1 MRHAGRVLIEQLE
14 AQGVETVFCVPG
26 ESYLAALDG
35 LYDSNRIRTVVCR
48 QEGGAAM
55 MADASARLTGRPGV
69 AFVTRGPGATNASI
83 GIHIA
88 QQDSIPLVL
97 FVGLPGRDMEDRE
110 AFQEFDLRAVFGSLA
125 KWAEVVSDAARL
137 PEYVSRAFH
146 IAASGRPG
154 PVVLGL
160 PEDMLSSVSDAQ
172 PVRASR
178 PAEAAPVAAD
188 MAELARLLSD
198 AQRPLAIIGGPGWS
212 RTIQQRFEAMAR
224 KLDLPV
230 ACAFRCQD
238 YFDNRHPCYAGHAGI
253 GIDGKLG
260 EAIKAADVLLVIG
273 ARLGEMTTSGYT
285 LVDVPEPRQKL
296 IHVHPSADELGRV
309 FRAELPICASA
320 GAFVDALAGLA
331 IKRNTAWAERTAGL
345 HNAYQAF
352 RRPAPTP
359 GALKLELVI
368 ANLEDMLPD
377 DAIIA
382 NGAGNYA
389 AFANRYYVY
398 KQFRTQ
404 LAPTCGA
411 MGFGLP
417 AAIAAKLAHPE
428 RTVVAL
434 AGDGCFMMNGQELA
448 TAVQYGA
455 NVITLV
461 ANNGMFGTIR
471 MHQEKTYPGRVMA
484 TSLIN
489 PDFAALARSYGAFG
503 ETVTDTEQFR
513 GAFARAQESG
523 KPAVLDLKLDPE
535 ALTPKMTL
543 AQVRAAAEAAA
554 GGKR

>member
-14 AQGVETVFCVPG
+14 AEGVDTVFCVPG

-55 MADASARLTGRPGV
+55 MADGHARMTGKPGV

-110 AFQEFDLRAVFGSLA
+110 AFQEFDLKAVFGSLA
-125 KWAEVVSDAARL
+125 KWAEVVNDPKRL

-160 PEDMLSSVSDAQ
+160 PEDMLALACDVPAQ
-172 PVRASR
+172 RASR
-178 PAEAAPVAAD
+178 PAEAAPVQAD
-188 MAELARLLSD
+188 MEELAGLLKR
-198 AQRPLAIIGGPGWS
+198 AARPLAIVGGPGWS
-212 RTIQQRFEAMAR
+212 AAIKARFEDIAR

-253 GIDGKLG
+253 GIDGTLA
-260 EAIKAADVLLVIG
+260 EAIKSADVLLVIG

-285 LVDVPEPRQKL
+285 LVAIPEPKQKL

-309 FRAELPICASA
+309 YRAELPVCASS
-320 GAFVDALAGLA
+320 GAFVDALARLA
-331 IKRNTAWAERTAGL
+331 PVRNPAWAERTAAL
-345 HNAYQAF
+345 HAAYDAYRKPQ
-352 RRPAPTP
+352 PTP

-368 ANLEDMLPD
+368 ANLEDMLPE
-377 DAIIA
+377 DAIVA

-389 AFANRYYVY
+389 AFTNRYYVY

-404 LAPTCGA
+404 LGPTCGA
-411 MGFGLP
+411 MGYGLP
-417 AAIAAKLAHPE
+417 AAIAAKLAEPQ
-428 RTVVAL
+428 RTVVAM
-434 AGDGCFMMNGQELA
+434 AGDGCFLMNGQELA

-455 NVITLV
+455 NVIILV
-461 ANNGMFGTIR
+461 ANNGMYGTIR
-471 MHQEKTYPGRVMA
+471 MHQEREYPGRVMA
-484 TSLIN
+484 TSLVN

-513 GAFARAQESG
+513 GAFARAVESG
-523 KPAVLDLKLDPE
+523 RPALLDLKLDPE
-535 ALTPKMTL
+535 ALSPKMTL
-543 AQVRAAAEAAA
+543 TQVRAAGERAQ
-554 GGKR
+554 KS

>member
-1 MRHAGRVLIEQLE
+1 MRHAGRLLIEQLE
-14 AQGVETVFCVPG
+14 MQGVDTVFCVPG

-55 MADASARLTGRPGV
+55 MADASARLSGKPGV
-69 AFVTRGPGATNASI
+69 AFVTRGPGATNAAI

-88 QQDSIPLVL
+88 QQDSIPMVM

-125 KWAEVVSDAARL
+125 KWAEVVNDPARL

-160 PEDMLSSVSDAQ
+160 PEDMLASQVDV
-172 PVRASR
+172 PVVRVSR

-188 MAELARLLSD
+188 MVELGRLLAG
-198 AQRPLAIIGGPGWS
+198 AQRPLAIVGGPGWS
-212 RTIQQRFEAMAR
+212 AAIKARFEDVAR
-224 KLDLPV
+224 TLDLPV
-230 ACAFRCQD
+230 ASSFRCQD
-238 YFDNRHPCYAGHAGI
+238 YFDNRHPCYAGHSGL
-253 GIDGKLG
+253 GIDAALG
-260 EAIKAADVLLVIG
+260 EAIKTADLLLVIG
-273 ARLGEMTTSGYT
+273 ARLGEITTNSYT
-285 LVDVPEPRQKL
+285 LVDVPEPKQKL
-296 IHVHPSADELGRV
+296 VHVHPSADELGRV
-309 FRAELPICASA
+309 YRAELPICSSA

-331 IKRNTAWAERTAGL
+331 IARNPAWAEQAAAL
-345 HNAYQAF
+345 HAAYEAF
-352 RRPAPTP
+352 RRPTPTP
-359 GALKLELVI
+359 GALKMELVI
-368 ANLEDMLPD
+368 ANLDDMLPD
-377 DAIIA
+377 DAIIT

-389 AFANRYYVY
+389 AFTNRYYVY

-417 AAIAAKLAHPE
+417 AAIAAKLAYPE

-455 NVITLV
+455 NVITLI
-461 ANNGMFGTIR
+461 ANNGMYGTIR

-484 TSLIN
+484 TSLMN
-489 PDFAALARSYGAFG
+489 PDFAALAKSYGAYG

-513 GAFARAQESG
+513 GAFARAVESG

-543 AQVRAAAEAAA
+543 SQMRAAA
-554 GGKR
+554 K

>member
-14 AQGVETVFCVPG
+14 AEGVDTVFCVPG

-55 MADASARLTGRPGV
+55 MADGHARMTGKPGV
-69 AFVTRGPGATNASI
+69 AFVTRGPGAANAAI

-88 QQDSIPLVL
+88 QQDSIPLVM
-97 FVGLPGRDMEDRE
+97 FVGLPGRDMVDRE

-125 KWAEVVSDAARL
+125 KWAEVVNDAARL

-160 PEDMLSSVSDAQ
+160 PEDMLASACDA
-172 PVRASR
+172 PAVRASR
-178 PAEAAPVAAD
+178 PAEPAPTPANMD
-188 MAELARLLSD
+188 ELAELLQGA
-198 AQRPLAIIGGPGWS
+198 ARPLAIVGGPGWS
-212 RTIQQRFEAMAR
+212 RATQLRFEEIAR

-230 ACAFRCQD
+230 AAAFRCQD

-253 GIDGKLG
+253 GIDGALA
-260 EAIKAADVLLVIG
+260 EAIKSADMLLVIG

-285 LVDVPEPRQKL
+285 LVAIPEPEQKL

-309 FRAELPICASA
+309 YRAELPVCSSA
-320 GAFVDALAGLA
+320 GAFVEALGGR
-331 IKRNTAWAERTAGL
+331 IVKRNPAWAERTAGL
-345 HNAYQAF
+345 HAAYQTF
-352 RRPAPTP
+352 IRPLPTP
-359 GALKLELVI
+359 GDLKMELVI

-389 AFANRYYVY
+389 AFTNRYYLY

-404 LAPTCGA
+404 LGPTCGA
-411 MGFGLP
+411 MGYGLP

-428 RTVVAL
+428 RTVVAM
-434 AGDGCFMMNGQELA
+434 AGDGCFLMNGQELA

-455 NVITLV
+455 NVIILV
-461 ANNGMFGTIR
+461 ANNGMYGTIR
-471 MHQEKTYPGRVMA
+471 MHQEREYPGRVMA
-484 TSLIN
+484 TSLVN

-513 GAFARAQESG
+513 GAFARAVDSG
-523 KPAVLDLKLDPE
+523 RPALLDLKLDPE
-535 ALTPKMTL
+535 ALSPKATL
-543 AQVRAAAEAAA
+543 AQVRAAGERAR
-554 GGKR
+554 G